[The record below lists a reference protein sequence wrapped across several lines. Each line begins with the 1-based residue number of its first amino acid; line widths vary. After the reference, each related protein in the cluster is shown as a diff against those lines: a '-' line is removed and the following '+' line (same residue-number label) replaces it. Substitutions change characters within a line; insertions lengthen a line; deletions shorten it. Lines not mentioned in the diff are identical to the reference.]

1 MKYKECS
8 VYILLS
14 TYNGVMFVEEQL
26 DSLLRQTEEKV
37 HLLVRDDGSSDGTRE
52 ILDRLSAGETGR
64 VSLLPQA
71 RLGVIGSFFHLL
83 FQTPD
88 DAAFVAFADQD
99 DVWLPDKVARARLA
113 LEEQVPQGRPALY
126 CSRLTYVDA
135 DLAPLGLS
143 PLPRRQPCFANAL
156 VENVAA
162 GCTIM
167 LNRAAIDLLRSVP
180 PPAAVQMHDWWFYLV
195 VSAFGTVIFDP
206 EPSLLY
212 RQHGNNVVGA
222 GRNPLVRLAR
232 KVRGQLTRPPGLC
245 RTQAAAFRQAYGDA
259 MGPAE
264 RDILDRFLDASEGR
278 GTLSYVLG
286 QDRVF
291 RQAPL
296 DDLALRGLM
305 LLGRV

>member
-1 MKYKECS
+1 MIINNSS
-8 VYILLS
+8 VYVLLS
-14 TYNGVMFVEEQL
+14 SYNGMEYIEEQI
-26 DSLLRQTEEKV
+26 DSIICQSGDGI
-37 HLLVRDDGSSDGTRE
+37 HLIIRDDGSSDGTRE
-52 ILDRLSAGETGR
+52 VLDRLSARETGR
-64 VSLLPQA
+64 LTLLPEA

-99 DVWLPDKVARARLA
+99 DVWLPGKVARARLA

-126 CSRLTYVDA
+126 CSRLKYVDA

-143 PLPRRQPCFANAL
+143 PLPRRPLCLANAL

-167 LNRAAIDLLRSVP
+167 LNRAAVDLLRSVP
-180 PPAAVQMHDWWFYLV
+180 PPAAVQMHDWWFYIV

-222 GRNPLVRLAR
+222 GRNPLARLAR

-245 RTQAAAFRQAYGDA
+245 RRQAVALRQAYGDA
-259 MGPAE
+259 MGPAA
-264 RDILDRFLDASEGR
+264 RDILGRFLDASEGR
-278 GTLSYVLG
+278 GTPSYVLG

-305 LLGRV
+305 LLGRI